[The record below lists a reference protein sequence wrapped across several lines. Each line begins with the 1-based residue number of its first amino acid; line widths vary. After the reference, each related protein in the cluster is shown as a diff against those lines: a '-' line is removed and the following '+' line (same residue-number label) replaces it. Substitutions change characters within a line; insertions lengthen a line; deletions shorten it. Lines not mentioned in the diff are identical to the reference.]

1 MKVSD
6 RRSTLNHK
14 HAKSKAQINEMVRS
28 LGGTETEKKLTLLEF
43 EALVSEKLLSRD
55 EGEELRKAFALL

>member
-1 MKVSD
+1 
-6 RRSTLNHK
+6 
-14 HAKSKAQINEMVRS
+14 MVRS

-43 EALVSEKLLSRD
+43 EALVSDKLLGRD